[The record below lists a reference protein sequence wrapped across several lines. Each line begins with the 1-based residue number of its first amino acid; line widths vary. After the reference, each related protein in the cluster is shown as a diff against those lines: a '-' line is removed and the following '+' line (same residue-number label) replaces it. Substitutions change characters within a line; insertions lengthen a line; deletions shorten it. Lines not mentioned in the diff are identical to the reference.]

1 MIAAA
6 PSTEFIMKTMLDFVK
21 AQGDAKV
28 AEI

>member
-1 MIAAA
+1 MNAVA
-6 PSTEFIMKTMLDFVK
+6 PTPEFIMKTMLDFVK